1 MSTNSIDDPVLWLDA
16 LVPQLVGRERRMRR
30 ADDYYSGKHPLPFI
44 TAAHDA
50 KMRDEFK
57 QMLEES
63 RSNFRRLVVDVV
75 EGRRR
80 GDGFRLSATSGQP
93 ADRATWEIWQENN
106 MDSES
111 SIAVLESLVKGV
123 SYLSV
128 WGEKDQTPTIA
139 VEDPTQVIVGYL
151 PGSNYKRRAAA
162 LKLWEDEISGTSRA
176 NVYMPDGIYKFV
188 SSDSIQAVPTTV
200 VTDTA
205 DETTFEGPRTPGGS
219 VRTDVAGVASTVR
232 WVELESEFVA
242 NPVGI
247 VPIVPL
253 RNRPRLLIE
262 GESEIS
268 DVTPL
273 QNQIN
278 GFLFLLALAG
288 YFGAH
293 KQRWA
298 TGIKIAEDANGNPK
312 ELLSGVDTLW
322 QNENPE
328 GSFGEFSQTD
338 LKGYIDA
345 IEQKVLH
352 IAVTTRTPRHYLV
365 QQGQSPSGDAIESAE
380 SGLIKKVERKMR
392 PFGEAFE
399 ETLRLARQFKG
410 LPPGGPDSEVIWA
423 DPAVFSEAQKTDAA
437 GKKVQL
443 GLIDRWQ
450 ALEDLGYTQ
459 TQIERMRNEPPPVPP
474 QTQNEPPDGGE
485 PDPASTA
492 E

>member
-1 MSTNSIDDPVLWLDA
+1 MASNSPLDDPILWLDA
-16 LVPQLVGRERRMRR
+16 LFPQLVARERRMRL
-30 ADDYYSGKHPLPFI
+30 ADDYYAGKHPMPFL
-44 TAAHDA
+44 TRSHEG
-50 KMRDEFK
+50 KMRDEFYS
-57 QMLEES
+57 MIDNS
-63 RSNFRRLVVDVV
+63 RSNFMRLVVDAVEERMKV
-75 EGRRR
+75 EG
-80 GDGFRLSATSGQP
+80 FRVSATSGQ
-93 ADRATWEIWQENN
+93 ASDQDTWRIWQENG

-111 SIAVLESLVKGV
+111 SVAILEALIKGV

-128 WGEKDQTPTIA
+128 WGDGEKTPTIA
-139 VEDPTQVIVGYL
+139 VEDPSQVIVGYA
-151 PGSNYKRRAAA
+151 PGSNYKTRAAA
-162 LKLWEDEISGTSRA
+162 LKMWDDDVSGHVRA

-188 SSDSIQAVPTTV
+188 STQGMEPTVNTV

-205 DETTFEGPRTPGGS
+205 DETIFEGRRTAGGS
-219 VRTDVAGVASTVR
+219 VRVDVAAGSPPPR
-232 WVELESEFVA
+232 WIELESEFVA
-242 NPVGI
+242 NPHGV
-247 VPIVPL
+247 VPIIPL
-253 RNRPRLLIE
+253 RNRPRLLAE

-268 DVTPL
+268 DVIPI

-322 QNENPE
+322 QNENPQ

-338 LKGYIDA
+338 LKPYIDA

-365 QQGQSPSGDAIESAE
+365 QEGQSPSGDAIESAE
-380 SGLIKKVERKMR
+380 SGLVKKVERKMR
-392 PFGEAFE
+392 PFGEGFE
-399 ETLRLARQFKG
+399 EALRVARLFAG
-410 LPPGGPDSEVIWA
+410 LGVSPADSEVVWA
-423 DPAVFSEAQKTDAA
+423 DPAVQSEAARTDAA
-437 GKKVQL
+437 VKKVQM

-459 TQIERMRNEPPPVPP
+459 TQIERMRNEPAPIPPAAPSS
-474 QTQNEPPDGGE
+474 
-485 PDPASTA
+485 DPEGDEQVA
-492 E
+492 